1 MRRYQYLTQAMVEL
15 ADGRPDAALM
25 TLAPLRPYVQT
36 CARHIDGIHLR
47 VLCAIALFRKRDE
60 SWRQEL
66 TQALDTA
73 AEFQFIRTVS
83 VYGVA
88 VLPLLEQLEWTAV
101 PGGTSA

>member
-1 MRRYQYLTQAMVEL
+1 MVEL
-15 ADGRPDAALM
+15 ADGRPDAALT

-66 TQALDTA
+66 TQALDAA
-73 AEFQFIRTVS
+73 AEFRFHPHRQRLWRGGAAPCWS
-83 VYGVA
+83 SWSERA
-88 VLPLLEQLEWTAV
+88 A